1 MRTEG
6 SFRWRCSA
14 GLTGPRTITTSHRST
29 QDGTLVAQRR
39 IGDDAAGFAV
49 LLQLLVEA
57 GDDPDIPI
65 PVAIETS
72 RGLLVAC
79 LRATGCPVFPI
90 KPALPDLECE
100 VAGVQECPDP
110 VVDQVAEP
118 QSVAA

>member
-1 MRTEG
+1 
-6 SFRWRCSA
+6 
-14 GLTGPRTITTSHRST
+14 LTGPRTITTSHRST

-90 KPALPDLECE
+90 KPNVGVPLAAELDGA
-100 VAGVQECPDP
+100 VASCKGCCTGEDGP
-110 VVDQVAEP
+110 
-118 QSVAA
+118 